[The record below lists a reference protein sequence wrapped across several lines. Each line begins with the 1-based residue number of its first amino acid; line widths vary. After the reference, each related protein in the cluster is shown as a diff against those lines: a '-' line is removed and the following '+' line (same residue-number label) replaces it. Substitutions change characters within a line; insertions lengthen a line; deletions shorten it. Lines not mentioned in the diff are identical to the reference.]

1 MSIKVHNLNNFNGV
15 INAFKIEI
23 VDEAENMARRV
34 AFAVDRQVVMM
45 SPVDTGRFRANWQ
58 VSLNVEASGTVE
70 HAPGVGGST
79 TAQNTQKALDQLDK
93 VMKGFELGN
102 DIYVVNNIVYGPRLN
117 DGHSRQAPKNFVR
130 IAAMA
135 GIAAA
140 KR

>member
-1 MSIKVHNLNNFNGV
+1 MAINVRNLNNFDGA

-23 VDEAENMARRV
+23 KDEAESMARRI

-58 VSLNVEASGTVE
+58 VSLNVEATGTVE
-70 HAPGVGGST
+70 HVPGVGGSSKS
-79 TAQNTQKALDQLDK
+79 QNTQKALDQLGK
-93 VMKGFELGN
+93 VTKDYKLG
-102 DIYVVNNIVYGPRLN
+102 DSIYIVNNVVYGPRLN
-117 DGHSRQAPKNFVR
+117 DGHSKQAPKNFVR

>member
-1 MSIKVHNLNNFNGV
+1 MAINVRNLNNFNGA

-23 VDEAENMARRV
+23 KDEAESMARRV

-58 VSLNVEASGTVE
+58 VSLNVEATGTVE
-70 HAPGVGGST
+70 HVPGVGGST
-79 TAQNTQKALDQLDK
+79 ASQNTQKALNQLGK
-93 VMKGFELGN
+93 VTKDYKLG
-102 DIYVVNNIVYGPRLN
+102 DSIYIINNVVYGPRLN
-117 DGHSRQAPKNFVR
+117 DGHSKQAPKNFVQ

>member
-1 MSIKVHNLNNFNGV
+1 MSIKIHNLNNFNGA

-23 VDEAENMARRV
+23 KDEAEEMARRV

-70 HAPGVGGST
+70 HVPGVGGST
-79 TAQNTQKALDQLDK
+79 TGANTQKALDQLSK
-93 VMKGFELGN
+93 VMKDYELGQ
-102 DIYVVNNIVYGPRLN
+102 DIYVVNNVVYGPVLN
-117 DGHSRQAPKNFVR
+117 DGHSKQAPRNFVQ
-130 IAAMA
+130 IAAQA

>member
-1 MSIKVHNLNNFNGV
+1 MTIKVQNLNNFNGA

-23 VDEAENMARRV
+23 VDEAESMARRV

-70 HAPGVGGST
+70 HVPGIGGST
-79 TAQNTQKALDQLDK
+79 TAQNTQKALDQLGK
-93 VMKGFELGN
+93 VTKDFQLGN
-102 DIYVVNNIVYGPRLN
+102 RICIVNNIVYGPRLN
-117 DGHSRQAPKNFVR
+117 DGHSKQAPRNFVQ